1 MRTSDSA
8 ISGGA
13 SSWRISVDEGG
24 VKMGLYGRHYD
35 MVTQGRSKRKR
46 LLIESLNA
54 FGGMWYVCLL
64 CYIPLVPWHIDLLVY
79 LLARGLIF
87 DVLCSIGIA
96 PGRSALPTNGES

>member
-54 FGGMWYVCLL
+54 FGGMWYVCLFVVL
-64 CYIPLVPWHIDLLVY
+64 YTPGT
-79 LLARGLIF
+79 LAHRPAGAPAGARF
-87 DVLCSIGIA
+87 DF
-96 PGRSALPTNGES
+96 

>member
-8 ISGGA
+8 ISGEA

-35 MVTQGRSKRKR
+35 MVTQGRSKRRR

-54 FGGMWYVCLL
+54 FGGMCGMFVCCVIYPWYLGTSTCWCTCWRAV
-64 CYIPLVPWHIDLLVY
+64 
-79 LLARGLIF
+79 
-87 DVLCSIGIA
+87 
-96 PGRSALPTNGES
+96 